1 MSLSSLAA
9 WWAFDGDYAADFSG
23 QLFFNSFTTRVARS
37 IPNGLGFVNNCDSG
51 LDSYLLATSTQPK
64 VGLEILTPSRQAIML
79 KNQKQS
85 TMFQAIFLLGP
96 VFLVIWLTLFFF
108 SLLCK
113 GHWL

>member
-1 MSLSSLAA
+1 MGIMLQIFLDNYSLILSL
-9 WWAFDGDYAADFSG
+9 
-23 QLFFNSFTTRVARS
+23 RVARS

-96 VFLVIWLTLFFF
+96 VFLVI
-108 SLLCK
+108 
-113 GHWL
+113 